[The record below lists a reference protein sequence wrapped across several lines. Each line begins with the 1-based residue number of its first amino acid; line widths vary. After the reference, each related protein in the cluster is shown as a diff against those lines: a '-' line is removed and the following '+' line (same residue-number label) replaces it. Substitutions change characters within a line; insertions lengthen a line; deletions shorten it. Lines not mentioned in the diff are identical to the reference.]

1 MWNTSCTN
9 KICFTKEK
17 TYEQNLHLRRLFSI
31 KPRITITEPYIPYFM
46 HSGGWQRE
54 KKRQEE
60 DKVERVNYI
69 YFNKILE
76 SKMKHSKYSKYEVEP
91 KQIYPAFRR
100 YSRYKLSDIINMI
113 KIRKDNIKMENKISE
128 IKSDYERGEMRK
140 EANKQRKYVYNLLN
154 RPKSIPYA
162 PQLKFLSID
171 QVNNRI
177 RSQII
182 KGQKYFRTQ
191 SSITDGKRRSSMI
204 QLRNKMNNN
213 NTSLKIDKN
222 KSLNKSNTNKKSQG
236 SINKKSINIESE
248 NNYINS
254 KKEGE
259 INTTTKKTNKKET
272 TTKSNT
278 GIKK

>member
-1 MWNTSCTN
+1 
-9 KICFTKEK
+9 
-17 TYEQNLHLRRLFSI
+17 
-31 KPRITITEPYIPYFM
+31 M

-60 DKVERVNYI
+60 DKVEKVNYI

-76 SKMKHSKYSKYEVEP
+76 TKMKHSKYSKYEVEP

-100 YSRYKLSDIINMI
+100 YSRYKLSDILNMI
-113 KIRKDNIKMENKISE
+113 RIKKDNMKMENKISE

-140 EANKQRKYVYNLLN
+140 EADKQKKYLYNLLN

-162 PQLKFLSID
+162 PQLNFLSID

-182 KGQKYFRTQ
+182 KGQKYIRTQ
-191 SSITDGKRRSSMI
+191 SSLPEGKRRNSMR
-204 QLRNKMNNN
+204 QLRNNNN
-213 NTSLKIDKN
+213 ISIKGDRN
-222 KSLNKSNTNKKSQG
+222 KSLNKTNTSKKSQG
-236 SINKKSINIESE
+236 SKNKKSINIESE
-248 NNYINS
+248 SNYVGD

-259 INTTTKKTNKKET
+259 NNTTNKKTNKKET
-272 TTKSNT
+272 TTKCNT

>member
-1 MWNTSCTN
+1 MWNTSCSN

-17 TYEQNLHLRRLFSI
+17 TYEQNLHLRRLFTI
-31 KPRITITEPYIPYFM
+31 RPRITITEPYVPYFM

-60 DKVERVNYI
+60 DKVEKVNNI

-76 SKMKHSKYSKYEVEP
+76 TKIKHSKYSKYEVEP

-100 YSRYKLSDIINMI
+100 YSRYKLSDILNMI
-113 KIRKDNIKMENKISE
+113 KIKKDNIKMENKISE

-140 EANKQRKYVYNLLN
+140 EADKQRKYLDNLLN

-191 SSITDGKRRSSMI
+191 SSLPEGKRRNSMR
-204 QLRNKMNNN
+204 QLRNKMNN
-213 NTSLKIDKN
+213 TSIKGDGN
-222 KSLNKSNTNKKSQG
+222 KSLNKTNTSKKSQG
-236 SINKKSINIESE
+236 SKNKKSINIESE
-248 NNYINS
+248 NNYVS
-254 KKEGE
+254 DKKEGE
-259 INTTTKKTNKKET
+259 NNNTNKKTNKKET
-272 TTKSNT
+272 TTKCNT